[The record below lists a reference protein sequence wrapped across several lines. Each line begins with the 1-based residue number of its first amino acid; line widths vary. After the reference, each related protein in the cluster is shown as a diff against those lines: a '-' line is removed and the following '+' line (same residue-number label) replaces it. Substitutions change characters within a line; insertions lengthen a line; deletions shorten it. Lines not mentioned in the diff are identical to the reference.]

1 MNLRV
6 IPGRVIDSG
15 RAPGRLLSAI
25 TDDERLAMIR
35 CTSRRLSGDDSVS
48 TWQVD
53 FFGYG
58 RRTALAHEIFHVV
71 GPFAENGLASLDAL
85 LRDAGLTR
93 WGPWRMSIN
102 GDFMEGGCCEDFDD
116 PLG

>member
-6 IPGRVIDSG
+6 IPRRVVASG
-15 RAPGRLLSAI
+15 SALGTPLSAI
-25 TDDERLAMIR
+25 TDAERLAMIR
-35 CTSRRLSGDDSVS
+35 CTSRRISGNDSVS

-71 GPFAENGLASLDAL
+71 GPFADSALSSLDAL
-85 LRDAGLTR
+85 LRDAGLIR
-93 WGPWRMSIN
+93 WGVWRMN
-102 GDFMEGGCCEDFDD
+102 LDGDSMEGGCCQDFGDSS
-116 PLG
+116 

>member
-6 IPGRVIDSG
+6 IPGRVDSESDSA
-15 RAPGRLLSAI
+15 RPLSAI
-25 TDDERLAMIR
+25 TDDERLAIIR
-35 CTSRRLSGDDSVS
+35 CACRRLSGDDSVS

-71 GPFAENGLASLDAL
+71 GVFADNGLGSMDAL
-85 LRDAGLTR
+85 LQGAGLTR
-93 WGPWRMSIN
+93 WGAWRSSLL
-102 GDFMEGGCCEDFDD
+102 GDYVEGGCCQDFAD
-116 PLG
+116 PT